1 MNTIAKTL
9 IFTFLSLT
17 ALAARAQS
25 TFPNL
30 ASSDDVE
37 SVYVSEAMLRMVGA
51 SGGNITAGVNM
62 PSKMINKIT
71 SIEVYSCE
79 TPRSVKAAKSA
90 VSSFLE
96 KNPGTKLLV
105 SVNDKSEKV
114 NIYGVPNGKIY
125 GSPNGKTVGYSK
137 IIICDSEPKEY
148 DIVILNGKFDS
159 SDLGSITNM

>member
-1 MNTIAKTL
+1 MNTIAKAL

-62 PSKMINKIT
+62 PQKMINKIT
-71 SIEVYSCE
+71 SIEVYTCE
-79 TPRSVKAAKSA
+79 TPRSVKAARSA

-114 NIYGVPNGKIY
+114 KIY
-125 GSPNGKTVGYSK
+125 GLPNGKTAGYSK

-159 SDLGSITNM
+159 SDLGSIYNQ